1 MRKDTIKKIAVFDQG
16 HPVAEQLMAKAES
29 LFDAGQTEFVRIAR
43 EAKGVGPE
51 AGAPDLDTPDPAMNH
66 MAVISSLAKA
76 LREEDPDLVLI
87 GATALGE
94 EVAPA
99 LGIRLHTGVA
109 AHCIEIGETDEG
121 EMAFMVPAFGGK
133 VIGEILIPESRPMIA
148 TVKPGTFSA
157 AEHEAGAP
165 EAEVL
170 AGAPEGAGQAQEPGA
185 PGRASWRQVSIDPG
199 AEEEAACR
207 GVKLVSIEPKKTQG
221 AALDKAQV
229 IVCGGFG
236 IGSAENW
243 RKIEELAE
251 KLGGAAGCTRP
262 VVDMGWGPDEDSMI
276 GTSGRTVKPKVYLGF
291 GISGAA
297 HHLCGIRDAGVI
309 ISINSDKEAEV
320 FRASDHCGVFDAGKM
335 LDLLLVE
342 S

>member
-43 EAKGVGPE
+43 EAKGAGPE
-51 AGAPDLDTPDPAMNH
+51 AGVPDLDTPDPAMNH

-148 TVKPGTFSA
+148 TVKPGTFGA
-157 AEHEAGAP
+157 AEHEA
-165 EAEVL
+165 
-170 AGAPEGAGQAQEPGA
+170 GA

-199 AEEEAACR
+199 TEEEAACR

-243 RKIEELAE
+243 QKIEELAE

>member
-1 MRKDTIKKIAVFDQG
+1 MRKDTIKKIVVQG

-43 EAKGVGPE
+43 EAKGTGPE

-148 TVKPGTFSA
+148 TVKPGTVGV
-157 AEHEAGAP
+157 AEHE
-165 EAEVL
+165 

-199 AEEEAACR
+199 TEEEAACR

-243 RKIEELAE
+243 RKIEQLAE

-262 VVDMGWGPDEDSMI
+262 MVDMGWGPDEDSMI

>member
-1 MRKDTIKKIAVFDQG
+1 MRKDTIKKIVVFDQG

-29 LFDAGQTEFVRIAR
+29 LFDAGQTEFVRIVC
-43 EAKGVGPE
+43 EAKGAGSE
-51 AGAPDLDTPDPAMNH
+51 AGAPDLDTPDPARNPAMNH
-66 MAVISSLAKA
+66 MAVISCLARA

-157 AEHEAGAP
+157 TEHEAGAQ
-165 EAEVL
+165 
-170 AGAPEGAGQAQEPGA
+170 GQTQEPGA
-185 PGRASWRQVSIDPG
+185 PVRDSWRQVSIDLG

-243 RKIEELAE
+243 QKIEQLAE

-320 FRASDHCGVFDAGKM
+320 FHASDHCGVFDAGKM